1 MILRT
6 IKKGMICGFL
16 VALSSVLAAGQ
27 QQQMTRQQFS
37 RLSLPARAAYFEST
51 ILAAA
56 NSEGVDPKLL
66 WTIAYNE
73 TRFRPWLTS
82 NKGAQGLMQ
91 FIPGT
96 AARFDLRNPYDPSA
110 AIRAAA
116 RYVGYLSRTVGNRL
130 DSVLAAYNAGEGTV
144 LAYQQGKPLRIGTK
158 TINAGGQRTV
168 GGVPPYSETIS
179 YVGRGLKVFRWLESR
194 GMFPNASPK
203 ANFPDVISASIE
215 RVPLLDFELAAIPQV
230 KTEGPQKPRILRT
243 SLATQKFDNTPR
255 DKREDPI
262 PLNLEVYYDPRSGK
276 RYLLNSERGRM
287 EKLDENGP
295 VIIAP
300 NIRADVSSPARSI
313 YVGSPAKK

>member
-1 MILRT
+1 MT
-6 IKKGMICGFL
+6 CGVL
-16 VALSSVLAAGQ
+16 VALFSVLAAGQ

-144 LAYQQGKPLRIGTK
+144 LAYQQGKPLRIGAK
-158 TINAGGQRTV
+158 TINAIGQRTV
-168 GGVPPYSETIS
+168 GGVPPYTETVG
-179 YVGRGLKVFRWLESR
+179 YVGRGLKIFRWLESR
-194 GMFPNASPK
+194 GMFLDASQK
-203 ANFPDVISASIE
+203 ANFPEVISAYIE
-215 RVPLLDFELAAIPQV
+215 RVPLLDIEFGPITPV
-230 KTEGPQKPRILRT
+230 KTQGPEKSRILRT
-243 SLATQKFDNTPR
+243 SLSTQKFDNTPR
-255 DKREDPI
+255 DKREDLA
-262 PLNLEVYYDPRSGK
+262 PLNVEVYYDPRSGK
-276 RYLLNSERGRM
+276 RYLLKSESGKM
-287 EKLDENGP
+287 EKLDETGP
-295 VIIAP
+295 VIITP
-300 NIRADVSSPARSI
+300 NTRADVSSPARSTF
-313 YVGSPAKK
+313 VSVHSRN